1 MDAAAP
7 VATSQLHVNPKFT
20 PALFPL
26 TRPNAPR
33 LSAYVDALAAIEDS
47 CWLSNYGPVNDRLEH
62 RLLEKLFAGVGECLT
77 VCNATIGLMI
87 GLKLAAERT
96 RKGPYVLMPSFTF
109 AAAAHAVL
117 WAGLKPLL
125 IDIEP
130 DGWTADTA
138 QEERLLAANSGEIAA
153 IMPYATFGTC
163 LDLDR
168 YDRLSDKYD
177 VPVVIDAAASLG
189 SIDARGMGFGTGSRH
204 TIIYS
209 MHATKAF
216 GVGEAGLV
224 YSADAD
230 TIALLRRMGNFGFG
244 ADRSATLPGLNS
256 KVSEVTAL
264 SALVKLADFEA
275 QIVHRTAL
283 ADIYLQELPG
293 WTAQHTQGQ
302 RIAYQFMPML
312 LPADLTSARDRI
324 RVALSSAGVGTGQYF
339 APHIF
344 EQPYFRTRCSAEPLP
359 VTEALCARIISLP
372 ISDFMT
378 TDDVAAICQIVRSVC
393 ADIVRSDVDPY
404 QRLRA

>member
-1 MDAAAP
+1 MHAAIP
-7 VATSQLHVNPKFT
+7 VATSQVQAPPKLAA
-20 PALFPL
+20 PLFPL

-33 LSAYVDALAAIEDS
+33 LSAYVDDLAAIEDS

-62 RLLEKLFAGVGECLT
+62 RLVEKLFAGVGECLT

-87 GLKLAAERT
+87 GLKLASERS

-125 IDIEP
+125 VDIEP
-130 DGWTADTA
+130 ESWTADRA
-138 QEERLLAANSGEIAA
+138 QEERLLAAHGDEIAA

-168 YDRLSDKYD
+168 YDRLSDRYD

-189 SIDARGMGFGTGSRH
+189 SVDARGMGFGTGSRH

-224 YSADAD
+224 YSSDAE

-256 KVSEVTAL
+256 KVSEVAAL

-275 QIVHRTAL
+275 QIAHRTAL
-283 ADIYLQELPG
+283 AETYLQELPG
-293 WTAQHTQGQ
+293 WTAQRTEGR

-312 LPADLTSARDRI
+312 LPADLISARDRI
-324 RVALSSAGVGTGQYF
+324 RTALSSAGVGTGQYF
-339 APHIF
+339 TPHIF
-344 EQPYFRTRCSAEPLP
+344 EQPYFRTRCAAEPLP
-359 VTEALCARIISLP
+359 VTEALCARIMSLP

-378 TDDVAAICQIVRSVC
+378 ADDVATVCQIVRGIC
-393 ADIVRSDVDPY
+393 AEILGADAV
-404 QRLRA
+404 QGFRA